1 MHLPGDLVRQYSLT
15 NGPGETEHYRIGVK
29 LEAAS
34 RGGSKTMHDEV
45 DVGDELTISPPR
57 NSFPLQRNAPQTILI
72 AGGIG
77 VTPILSMAQ
86 ALERMAMRYDLHY
99 FAAGADHLAF
109 TEVLDTCGA
118 HLHRHL
124 GLTPDDTAAELR
136 SVLATPA
143 GTTQVYAC
151 GPPPMLDAIRAIAAE
166 AGWPDDAV
174 RFEYFENTTEI
185 DRSSSFT
192 VELARSMLTLEV
204 KAGESVLDVV
214 RASGVAVVSSCEQ
227 GACGTCAV
235 TVIEGEPHHQDV
247 FLSAEERAAG
257 TTMLTCV
264 SRSTSER
271 LVLDL

>member
-1 MHLPGDLVRQYSLT
+1 
-15 NGPGETEHYRIGVK
+15 
-29 LEAAS
+29 
-34 RGGSKTMHDEV
+34 
-45 DVGDELTISPPR
+45 
-57 NSFPLQRNAPQTILI
+57 
-72 AGGIG
+72 
-77 VTPILSMAQ
+77 
-86 ALERMAMRYDLHY
+86 
-99 FAAGADHLAF
+99 
-109 TEVLDTCGA
+109 
-118 HLHRHL
+118 
-124 GLTPDDTAAELR
+124 
-136 SVLATPA
+136 
-143 GTTQVYAC
+143 
-151 GPPPMLDAIRAIAAE
+151 MLDAIRAIAAE